1 MIFYIL
7 GFALGI
13 RVVACLSRIPSV
25 QIGISGLI
33 FLVLLFALIWPALR
47 KRKWQRILLLTLGFA
62 GLGFVYADYH
72 ANQWL
77 KDRVQSRLVGKNT
90 FVSGVIMTLPLEE
103 KRYTRFLLRTDQF
116 DGRREHKRL
125 QLNWQQ
131 PHPPLRVGE
140 RWELTVRL
148 KPPHSLVNFNSST
161 RLREWWT
168 QNIHAT
174 GYVIPQGAYKKISAG
189 DWRFLVARWR
199 QSLQREI
206 VEAVADPTAAATL
219 TALTI
224 GVEEGLSANDWQV
237 LQRTGTVHLVVIAGL
252 HIGLMVM
259 IAYYCG
265 SGIWR
270 CSPRLLARFPAQRAG
285 AVTALIFALG
295 YGALAGFNLPT
306 QRAVLMAVILML
318 GRILVRG
325 ESDSWRRILLAFAF
339 IICLQPGALFSAGFW
354 LSFAAV
360 AWINYS
366 VCGEWRRAAHWK
378 QWLRMQFALF
388 LGLTPLTIY
397 FFQQFS
403 LVSMIANPPAIL
415 WIGWIVVPLCLMAA
429 LISAF
434 SLPAG
439 KCLFKLAAY
448 LLTPL
453 WHFLQWLA
461 AWPLAGESRAFSS
474 EWILLAAVATAAWCL
489 APRRVPGRW
498 LGVLGFLPIWLF
510 HPSKPPPGAFWVTM
524 LDVGQG
530 LALTVQTTHH
540 LLVYDTG
547 AHIPDGFDAGRD
559 IISPYLITLG
569 ISQIDLLM
577 VSHGDNDHSGGADA
591 LLMRWPVKAFLTSI
605 PVMFAAYQAK
615 RCEAGQQWQWDGV
628 PFRVLWPAVGSVYQD
643 NNSSCLLQI
652 GRTKQRILLTGDIE
666 AFAEQS
672 VTGRYGSALESAI
685 LTAPHHGS
693 KTSSTPGFLTAVNP
707 KYALFSLGYF
717 NRFHFPAPKVVE
729 RYRAS
734 GVRQWYTAQDGAVM
748 VKMPADGPPVFLS
761 ANPHR
766 YFWQ

>member
-1 MIFYIL
+1 M
-7 GFALGI
+7 
-13 RVVACLSRIPSV
+13 
-25 QIGISGLI
+25 SGLI
-33 FLVLLFALIWPALR
+33 FLVLSLALIWPALS
-47 KRKWQRILLLTLGFA
+47 KCKWQRILFLSLGFA
-62 GLGFVYADYH
+62 GLGCVYADYH

-77 KDRVQSRLVGKNT
+77 SERLQSRWVGKNILI
-90 FVSGVIMTLPLEE
+90 SGVIMALPREE
-103 KRYTRFLLRTDQF
+103 KRYTRFLFRTDKF
-116 DGRREHKRL
+116 DGQRDHKRL
-125 QLNWQQ
+125 QLNWQK

-140 RWELTVRL
+140 RWQLTVRL

-174 GYVIPQGAYKKISAG
+174 GYVIPRSCQKISAS
-189 DWRFLVARWR
+189 DWRFWVAGWR

-206 VEAVADPTAAATL
+206 AEAVPDPTAAATL

-265 SGIWR
+265 SWIWR
-270 CSPRLLARFPAQRAG
+270 CAPRLLMRFPAQRAG
-285 AVTALIFALG
+285 AVAALIFALA

-306 QRAVLMAVILML
+306 QRAVLMTIILML
-318 GRILVRG
+318 GRIFLRE

-360 AWINYS
+360 AWITYS
-366 VCGEWRRAAHWK
+366 VSGEWRRAAHWK
-378 QWLRMQFALF
+378 QWVRMQFALF

-415 WIGWIVVPLCLMAA
+415 WIGWVVVPLCLMAA
-429 LISAF
+429 MISAF

-439 KCLFKLAAY
+439 KCLFTLAAY

-453 WHFLQWLA
+453 WHFLQWVA
-461 AWPLAGESRAFSS
+461 AWPLAGESHAFSS
-474 EWILLAAVATAAWCL
+474 GWLLWVAIIGAAWCL

-569 ISQIDLLM
+569 VSQIDLLM
-577 VSHGDNDHSGGADA
+577 VSHGDNDHSGGAEA

-605 PVMFAAYQAK
+605 PALFAAYRPQH
-615 RCEAGQQWQWDGV
+615 CEAGQQWQWDGV
-628 PFRVLWPAVGSVYQD
+628 PFRVLWPAAGGVYQD

-652 GRTKQRILLTGDIE
+652 GRTGQRILLTGDIE
-666 AFAEQS
+666 ASAEQA
-672 VTGRYGSALESAI
+672 VAGRYGPALESTI

-693 KTSSTPGFLTAVNP
+693 KTSSTVGFLTAVNP

-717 NRFHFPAPKVVE
+717 NRFHFPAPGVVA
-729 RYRAS
+729 RYQAL
-734 GVRQWYTAQDGAVM
+734 GARQWFTAVDGAVM
-748 VKMPADGPPVFLS
+748 MKMPADGPPAFLS

-766 YFWQ
+766 YFWQED